1 MKSES
6 ASALVAVD
14 TMVLVWGIR
23 KEGTDRQRKRAKWLF
38 EQLEEDNAQIII
50 PSVALSEYLT
60 AVEPQHHADVIA
72 RLTNRFLVHP
82 FDLRCA
88 SVAASLFRKGKA
100 QLSLRSRKGARAY
113 LRADC
118 LIIAT
123 AAIYGAKIFY
133 SGDKNCR
140 KLASN
145 ATKLTVR
152 DLPTVAPT
160 LFSDIDDE
168 E

>member
-6 ASALVAVD
+6 ARALVAVD

-38 EQLEEDNAQIII
+38 EQLEEDDAQIII

-60 AVEPQHHADVIA
+60 PVEPQRHADVIA
-72 RLTNRFLVHP
+72 QLTNRFLVHP
-82 FDLRCA
+82 FDVRCA
-88 SVAASLFRKGKA
+88 SVAASLFQKGKT
-100 QLSLRSRKGARAY
+100 QLSPKPKKGARAC

-118 LIIAT
+118 FIIAT

-140 KLASN
+140 KLASS

-152 DLPTVAPT
+152 DLPTMAPT
-160 LFSDIDDE
+160 LYSDIDDE